1 MVCLLPSDNADKGA
15 DVARVGAVPFVE
27 CLNLRLRFFLIKLAK
42 IRFTH
47 VLPTDATTFS
57 FANSVTRIENASVN
71 HGLFPF
77 CILVDI
83 PRLVFNGSPDLLYSN
98 NQRAGIFM
106 IHQVVISP
114 RTAAAVAAHGK
125 D

>member
-47 VLPTDATTFS
+47 V
-57 FANSVTRIENASVN
+57 
-71 HGLFPF
+71 
-77 CILVDI
+77 
-83 PRLVFNGSPDLLYSN
+83 
-98 NQRAGIFM
+98 
-106 IHQVVISP
+106 VV
-114 RTAAAVAAHGK
+114 VACTSH
-125 D
+125 